1 MNSQPIKINCGNY
14 PPGEK
19 ISPLLLE
26 AIKKINESYSKSN
39 DFTKYKADIATLFNL
54 DTTKSASSRDLLKI
68 TTESKFF
75 FAGFLEGEGSLNVS
89 TKKLKTAKFGVIMDP
104 EFSVTQHLNGVSH
117 LYDALCIFN
126 TGRISYKSGS
136 NATLVF
142 KIDNRISLEE
152 KVLPFY
158 ETYVIPCLGCFVV
171 GTKTATNQKI
181 KRIKGFKELIQ
192 LFKTGGHKDLDIF
205 ITKMLPLWD
214 SLRMQKGQKNESFES
229 VEDVVQ
235 YIQHFVR
242 ADREENQNQNQNQNQ
257 NK

>member
-54 DTTKSASSRDLLKI
+54 DTTKSKKI

-104 EFSVTQHLNGVSH
+104 QFSVTQHLNGVSH

-158 ETYVIPCLGCFVV
+158 ETYVIPCLSL
-171 GTKTATNQKI
+171 NQKI

-242 ADREENQNQNQNQNQ
+242 ADREENQNQN
-257 NK
+257 K